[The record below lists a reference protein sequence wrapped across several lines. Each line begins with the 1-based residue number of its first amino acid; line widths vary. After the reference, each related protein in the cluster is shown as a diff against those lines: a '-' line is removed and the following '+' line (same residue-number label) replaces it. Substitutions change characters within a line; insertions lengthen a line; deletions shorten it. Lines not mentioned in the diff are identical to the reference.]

1 MKFNFLFGRMAMK
14 ARVKNNK
21 NILLS
26 VGIITKNEE
35 KNLPNCLEGL
45 KPLLMAIPSELII
58 VDTGSTDQTKEIARK
73 YTSKVYDFKWIN
85 DFSAARN
92 ETLKHA
98 SGEWYMYL
106 DADEWIEDCRE
117 LIAFFSNK
125 SELACYNSASI
136 TIRSFLDEK
145 MTEQNDF
152 YAPRIARRFPDT
164 IFVGRVHEYIK
175 VRYMPRK
182 YIDCVARHFGYVSDN
197 GKVLNKSKR
206 NLPLLLESL
215 DDPTTDLP
223 HTYTQIANEYVIHG
237 DIDKAMEY
245 QRKGIDSLE
254 SDDIPERCALYH
266 ELVRLLCSQ
275 EKWDEALQIAQEYFS
290 GKKTIYSTDVDIH
303 LFLAIAWKNKND
315 PVKEQAELETYFRL
329 RQLAEQR
336 ALDTA
341 DLLAANLCYTTV
353 GYTNLAYFLYAILMD
368 DTEPVKALE
377 NLEKIQGWN
386 KIDANLYIEIE
397 SGCVIAAK
405 AWDWYP
411 NHYDVIS
418 NDEEWGPQR
427 RRKMMAIWKAYPESH
442 DSMGQALAKLD
453 IQDDP
458 FLLEVRLQQNMPDA
472 LETLEATLPTM
483 SVTPYEINLL
493 YYAMKENLDI
503 DPFISRI
510 DADELQDYI
519 AVIDDW
525 ENAYQVITDYYQ
537 NYPNPPSLRGLRWKC
552 TALEH
557 ILLQADV
564 TDEVVQQNFI
574 SYVQSMTVLARAL
587 YKEPSEEALSII
599 PHVHRFAIYMGR
611 AEAARRANKMAECV
625 QYMVDAANE
634 YPIMK
639 HLVQAQ
645 IEAIRQDMNEAL
657 QQEQN
662 RDAERASLYLQI
674 KEKLRVL
681 IEAGDFDNAAQ
692 ILEQYQKLNPTD
704 EAISYFWQKI
714 NNPVKP
720 S

>member
-1 MKFNFLFGRMAMK
+1 MK

-58 VDTGSTDQTKEIARK
+58 VDTGSTDRTKEIARK

-106 DADEWIEDCRE
+106 DADEWIEDCRD

-125 SELACYNSASI
+125 SELARYNSASI
-136 TIRSFLDEK
+136 TIRSFIDK
-145 MTEQNDF
+145 NMTEQSDF

-175 VRYMPRK
+175 VRYQPRK
-182 YIDCVARHFGYVSDN
+182 YINCVARHFGYVSDN
-197 GKVLNKSKR
+197 GKVLDKSKR

-215 DDPTTDLP
+215 DDPATDLP
-223 HTYTQIANEYVIHG
+223 HAYTQIAKEYIIHG
-237 DIDKAMEY
+237 ELDKAMEY
-245 QRKGIDSLE
+245 QRKGIDSLKPN
-254 SDDIPERCALYH
+254 SIPERCALYH

-275 EKWDEALQIAQEYFS
+275 DKWDEALQMSQEYFS

-303 LFLAIAWKNKND
+303 LFLAIAWQNKND

-329 RQLAEQR
+329 RQLAEQK

-341 DLLAANLCYTTV
+341 DLVAASLCYTTT
-353 GYTNLAYFLYAILMD
+353 GFTNLAYFLYAILINE
-368 DTEPVKALE
+368 TEPVKALE

-386 KIDANLYIEIE
+386 KVDPKVYIEME
-397 SGCVIAAK
+397 NSCVIAAK

-418 NDEEWGPQR
+418 NDEEWGFQR
-427 RRKMMAIWKAYPESH
+427 REKMMEIWKDYPESH
-442 DSMGQALAKLD
+442 DSMAQAIIKLD

-458 FLLEVRLQQNMPDA
+458 FLLEVRLQQNMPGA
-472 LETLEATLPTM
+472 LEALEGMLPTM
-483 SVTPYEINLL
+483 PATPDETKLL
-493 YYAMKENLDI
+493 YYAMKGNLDI

-519 AVIDDW
+519 EVIDAW
-525 ENAYQVITDYYQ
+525 EDAPQVITHYYQ
-537 NYPNPPSLRGLRWKC
+537 TYPNPSSLRGLRWKC
-552 TALEH
+552 TLLEH
-557 ILLQADV
+557 ILLQSNV
-564 TDEVVQQNFI
+564 TDEVVLGNYV
-574 SYVQSMTVLARAL
+574 SYYQSMTVLARAL

-657 QQEQN
+657 QKEQN

>member
-1 MKFNFLFGRMAMK
+1 MK

-58 VDTGSTDQTKEIARK
+58 VDTGSTDRTKEIARK
-73 YTSKVYDFKWIN
+73 YTSKVYDFTWIN

-92 ETLKHA
+92 ETLKYA

-136 TIRSFLDEK
+136 TIRSFVDEE
-145 MTEQNDF
+145 MTEKNDF

-215 DDPTTDLP
+215 NDPNTDLP
-223 HTYTQIANEYVIHG
+223 HAYTQIASEYVIHG
-237 DIDKAMEY
+237 DLDKAMEY

-254 SDDIPERCALYH
+254 PDDIPERCALYH

-275 EKWDEALQIAQEYFS
+275 EKWDDALQMAQEYFA

-315 PVKEQAELETYFRL
+315 PVKEKAELETYFRL
-329 RQLAEQR
+329 RQLAEQK

-341 DLLAANLCYTTV
+341 DLLAANLCYTTA
-353 GYTNLAYFLYAILMD
+353 GYSNLAYFLYAMLID
-368 DTEPVKALE
+368 ETEPVKALE
-377 NLEKIQGWN
+377 NLEKIRGWN
-386 KIDANLYIEIE
+386 KIDPSIYIEME
-397 SGCVIAAK
+397 SSCVIAAK

-411 NHYDVIS
+411 AHYDVIS
-418 NDEEWGPQR
+418 NDEEWGSQR
-427 RRKMMAIWKAYPESH
+427 RLKMIAIWKDYPESH
-442 DSMGQALAKLD
+442 QLMAEALAKLD
-453 IQDDP
+453 IKDDS
-458 FLLEVRLQQNMPDA
+458 FILETRLQQNSPDA
-472 LETLEATLPTM
+472 LEALEAMLPTM
-483 SVTPYEINLL
+483 PATPYEINLL
-493 YYAMKENLDI
+493 YYAMKGNLDI

-510 DADELQDYI
+510 DADELQNYVT
-519 AVIDDW
+519 VIDTW
-525 ENAYQVITDYYQ
+525 ENASQVITVYYQ

-552 TALEH
+552 TLLEH
-557 ILLQADV
+557 ILLQADM
-564 TDEVVQQNFI
+564 TDEVALGNYI
-574 SYVQSMTVLARAL
+574 SYCQSMTVLARAL
-587 YKEPSEEALSII
+587 YKEPSDEALSII

-639 HLVQAQ
+639 PFVEAQ
-645 IEAIRQDMNEAL
+645 IRGIQEDMSMAL

-674 KEKLRVL
+674 KDKLRVL
-681 IEAGDFDNAAQ
+681 INAGDLDNAAQ

-714 NNPVKP
+714 NNPVDP

>member
-1 MKFNFLFGRMAMK
+1 M
-14 ARVKNNK
+14 
-21 NILLS
+21 
-26 VGIITKNEE
+26 E
-35 KNLPNCLEGL
+35 
-45 KPLLMAIPSELII
+45 
-58 VDTGSTDQTKEIARK
+58 
-73 YTSKVYDFKWIN
+73 
-85 DFSAARN
+85 
-92 ETLKHA
+92 
-98 SGEWYMYL
+98 
-106 DADEWIEDCRE
+106 
-117 LIAFFSNK
+117 
-125 SELACYNSASI
+125 NS
-136 TIRSFLDEK
+136 
-145 MTEQNDF
+145 
-152 YAPRIARRFPDT
+152 
-164 IFVGRVHEYIK
+164 
-175 VRYMPRK
+175 
-182 YIDCVARHFGYVSDN
+182 
-197 GKVLNKSKR
+197 
-206 NLPLLLESL
+206 
-215 DDPTTDLP
+215 
-223 HTYTQIANEYVIHG
+223 
-237 DIDKAMEY
+237 
-245 QRKGIDSLE
+245 
-254 SDDIPERCALYH
+254 
-266 ELVRLLCSQ
+266 
-275 EKWDEALQIAQEYFS
+275 
-290 GKKTIYSTDVDIH
+290 
-303 LFLAIAWKNKND
+303 
-315 PVKEQAELETYFRL
+315 
-329 RQLAEQR
+329 
-336 ALDTA
+336 
-341 DLLAANLCYTTV
+341 
-353 GYTNLAYFLYAILMD
+353 
-368 DTEPVKALE
+368 
-377 NLEKIQGWN
+377 
-386 KIDANLYIEIE
+386 
-397 SGCVIAAK
+397 CVIAAK

-418 NDEEWGPQR
+418 NDEEWGLQR
-427 RRKMMAIWKAYPESH
+427 REKMIEIWKNYPESH

-472 LETLEATLPTM
+472 LETLEETLPTM